1 MFGFGGKKSLV
12 GLDIGS
18 SSVKA
23 IEVKDLGRGKGYSLL
38 KLGLEYLP
46 PEVIVDGSIID
57 TGVVVNAIRKIWEEQ
72 GIKTRDVAIAVSGTA
87 VIIKKIQMPT
97 MNAAELAES
106 MQWEAEQYI
115 PMDPAEVKIAY
126 QILTEVPEAGGNMD
140 VLLVAVKNERINE
153 YVQVVAQAGLN
164 PLVMDV
170 ASCALQNI
178 AELTTAVTDE
188 TTALLNIGHAI
199 TNICVVRGTMPLFW
213 RDINAAGHN
222 YTEALQ
228 RELNLSAEDAQ
239 KLKHGDRIESVPLEQ
254 AGPIINAVNEDVG
267 NEIKRSIDFFK
278 ATSGGDSVRRMKLMG
293 GGAQTLNLS
302 NYLSSRF
309 SIPVEVINPFA
320 NTQIK
325 SHDPGVVSA
334 FAPNFGVAM
343 GLGVRR
349 MGDAS

>member
-18 SSVKA
+18 SSIKA
-23 IEVKDLGRGKGYSLL
+23 IEMKDLGRGKGYSLL
-38 KLGLEYLP
+38 KLGMEYLP

-57 TGVVVNAIRKIWEEQ
+57 TGVVVNAIRKIWEDHD
-72 GIKTRDVAIAVSGTA
+72 IKTKDVAIAVTGTA
-87 VIIKKIQMPT
+87 VIIKKIQMPV
-97 MNAAELAES
+97 MSPAELAES

-126 QILTEVPEAGGNMD
+126 QILTEAPEAGGNMD

-153 YVQVVAQAGLN
+153 YVQLVSQAGLN
-164 PLVMDV
+164 PVLMDV
-170 ASCALQNI
+170 ASCALQNV
-178 AELTTAVTDE
+178 AELTTSVTDE
-188 TTALLNIGHAI
+188 VTALFNIGHAL

-228 RELNLSAEDAQ
+228 RELNLSFEDAQ
-239 KLKHGDRIESVPLEQ
+239 KLKHGERIAQVPLEQ

-278 ATSGGDSVRRMKLMG
+278 ATSGGENVRKMKMMG
-293 GGAQTLNLS
+293 GGAQTLNLA
-302 NYLSSRF
+302 NYLATRF
-309 SIPVEVINPFA
+309 SVPVEVINPFA
-320 NTQIK
+320 NTQFK
-325 SHDPGVVSA
+325 SHDPNVVSA
-334 FAPNFGVAM
+334 FAPNFGVAV
-343 GLGVRR
+343 GLGIRR
-349 MGDAS
+349 AGDAS